1 MKLPAIIMR
10 RLFKRSY
17 AAASGSPRWPATS
30 AMPSPVSQTHAA
42 APLTGSRAAFAAA
55 NMPLGAAVVSEMVD
69 GILPDAPSVQL
80 NPRNRVAEQDFQ
92 LVLASILALLRMMVQ
107 CFVVYGEAFAVFR
120 YGNVPLQ
127 VFGPEQC
134 DRSKNVE
141 LGGGRRI
148 VQGIQLNAFDEIEGY
163 YFFEDAQDQAF
174 ASIAP
179 SRFFPAADVIH
190 YFEQK
195 FPGQRRGISA
205 FAPVLPRMQEFE
217 KLNDAMLTRAGT
229 AAMFTAFVTDVNNSV
244 GTDGTAE
251 QMQPMGPGAMVVLP
265 LGRDVKFPN
274 MPDSGDAINLLKAMA
289 RDICA
294 GVGVPYVLATGDL
307 SDTNY
312 SSGKLGIEQFKR
324 RIKAHRASLLVPLVL
339 EPLYRRWTLLRLLS
353 GEPASTGSVNF
364 LFNDFP
370 SIEPKKE
377 MEADV
382 LAINSGIRS
391 RAEIIAARGRDVA
404 DVDAEI
410 KADTFEP
417 KATPQAGQTQENN
430 EDA

>member
-1 MKLPAIIMR
+1 MSPLKRLA

-55 NMPLGAAVVSEMVD
+55 NMPLGASIVSTWVD
-69 GILPDAPSVQL
+69 SVLPDAPSVQL
-80 NPRNRVAEQDFQ
+80 NPRNRVVEQDFQ
-92 LVLASILALLRMMVQ
+92 LVLASVLPLLRTMERS
-107 CFVVYGEAFAVFR
+107 FFTFGEGLAIFR
-120 YGNVPLQ
+120 YGNAPLQ
-127 VFGPEQC
+127 VLNAEQL
-134 DRSKNVE
+134 DRTINRD
-141 LGGGRRI
+141 LANGGRI
-148 VQGIQLNAFDEIEGY
+148 IQGVE
-163 YFFEDAQDQAF
+163 EDAYSEVVARHILEDAPDQAF
-174 ASIAP
+174 AAYAP
-179 SRFFPAADVIH
+179 ARRIVAADVIH

-195 FPGQRRGISA
+195 FPGQRRGISP

-217 KLNDAMLTRAGT
+217 KLCDALLTRAGT
-229 AAMFTAFVTDVNNSV
+229 AALFTAFVTDVNGTV

-251 QMQPMGPGAMVVLP
+251 QMQPMEPGATVVLP

-274 MPDSGDAINLLKAMA
+274 MPDAGDAIALLKAMA

-364 LFNDFP
+364 LFPDFA
-370 SIEPKKE
+370 SLEPKKE

-391 RAEIIAARGRDVA
+391 RAEVIASRGRDIQ

-410 KADTFEP
+410 NADTFEP
-417 KATPQAGQTQENN
+417 KATPQAGQNEENEN
-430 EDA
+430 A